1 MENQEIFLEIKMFKR
16 INNFLLLV
24 LIIIFSIGYI
34 IFFLDADTI
43 KSEIEEYVSSKINYT
58 FVYDGDLNISYAP
71 DARLSITDIKIS
83 DESYEPVKKI
93 ANIGSLEL
101 IIDKEKIID
110 KIIDVQKIEAQDAIY
125 FGVNLDEI
133 LIKTY
138 SLIKFKKFQNISA
151 DNNTVLNQLFSN
163 AVIENGIMKIKNI
176 YFETSL
182 IKASGKGIIDL
193 NQRTIKVDMFGKVR
207 DIKSISEDV
216 KNIYTSHYPDDL
228 VNKELPI
235 IIRGSLDN
243 PDITINIEYII
254 KKEIIN
260 PLKDKLLEK
269 ITDDI
274 KEQIK
279 LPF

>member
-110 KIIDVQKIEAQDAIY
+110 KIIDVQKIEALDAIY

-133 LIKTY
+133 FIKTY
-138 SLIKFKKFQNISA
+138 SLIKFKKFQNISV
-151 DNNTVLNQLFSN
+151 DNNTVFNQLFSN
-163 AVIENGIMKIKNI
+163 AVIDNGIMKIKNI

-193 NQRTIKVDMFGKVR
+193 NQRTIKIDMFGKVR

-216 KNIYTSHYPDDL
+216 KNIYTNHYPDDL

-243 PDITINIEYII
+243 PDITIDIEYII

>member
-1 MENQEIFLEIKMFKR
+1 MFKS
-16 INNFLLLV
+16 INNFLLLI

-34 IFFLDADTI
+34 IFFLDSDTI
-43 KSEIEEYVSSKINYT
+43 KTEIEEYVSSKINYT

-110 KIIDVQKIEAQDAIY
+110 KIIDVQKIEALDAIY

-133 LIKTY
+133 LLKTY
-138 SLIKFKKFQNISA
+138 SLIKFKKFQNISV
-151 DNNTVLNQLFSN
+151 DNNTVLNQLFAN
-163 AVIENGIMKIKNI
+163 AVIDDGIMKIKNI

-182 IKASGKGIIDL
+182 LKASGKGVIDL
-193 NQRTIKVDMFGKVR
+193 NQRTIKIDMFGKVR

-216 KNIYTSHYPDDL
+216 KNIYTDHYPDDL

-243 PDITINIEYII
+243 PDITIDIEYII

-269 ITDDI
+269 ITDDL
-274 KEQIK
+274 KEHRGIGINAGD
-279 LPF
+279 

>member
-1 MENQEIFLEIKMFKR
+1 MFKS
-16 INNFLLLV
+16 INNFFLLV

-34 IFFLDADTI
+34 IFFLDEDTI
-43 KSEIEEYVSSKINYT
+43 KSEIEKYVSSKINYT

-71 DARLSITDIKIS
+71 DSRLSITDIKIS
-83 DESYEPVKKI
+83 DESYEPAKKI

-110 KIIDVQKIEAQDAIY
+110 KIIDVQKIEALDAIY
-125 FGVNLDEI
+125 FGANLDEI
-133 LIKTY
+133 LLKTY
-138 SLIKFKKFQNISA
+138 SLIKFKKFQNISVE
-151 DNNTVLNQLFSN
+151 NNTVINQLFSN
-163 AVIENGIMKIKNI
+163 AVIDNGEMKIKNL

-182 IKASGKGIIDL
+182 IKANGKGIIDL
-193 NQRTIKVDMFGKVR
+193 EQRTIKIDMFGEVR
-207 DIKSISEDV
+207 DIKSISEDDNNV
-216 KNIYTSHYPDDL
+216 YTNHYPDEL
-228 VNKELPI
+228 ANKELPI

-243 PDITINIEYII
+243 PDITIDIEYII

-269 ITDDI
+269 ITDDL

>member
-1 MENQEIFLEIKMFKR
+1 MFKR

-216 KNIYTSHYPDDL
+216 KYIYTNHYPDDL

>member
-101 IIDKEKIID
+101 VIDKEKIID

>member
-1 MENQEIFLEIKMFKR
+1 MENQGIFLEIKMFKS
-16 INNFLLLV
+16 INNFLLLI

-34 IFFLDADTI
+34 IFFLDSDTI

-110 KIIDVQKIEAQDAIY
+110 KIIDVQKIEALDAIY

-133 LIKTY
+133 LLKTY
-138 SLIKFKKFQNISA
+138 SLIKFKKFQNISV
-151 DNNTVLNQLFSN
+151 DNNTVLNQLFAN
-163 AVIENGIMKIKNI
+163 AVIDDGIMKIKNI

-182 IKASGKGIIDL
+182 LKASGKGAIDL
-193 NQRTIKVDMFGKVR
+193 NQRTIKIDMFGKVR

-243 PDITINIEYII
+243 PDITIDIEYIV

-269 ITDDI
+269 ITDDL

>member
-1 MENQEIFLEIKMFKR
+1 VENQEIFLEIKMFKR

-34 IFFLDADTI
+34 IFFLDADTF

-110 KIIDVQKIEAQDAIY
+110 KIIDVQKIEALDAIY

-133 LIKTY
+133 LLKTY
-138 SLIKFKKFQNISA
+138 SLIKFKKFQNISV
-151 DNNTVLNQLFSN
+151 DNNTVLNQLFAN
-163 AVIENGIMKIKNI
+163 AVIDDGIMKIKNI

-182 IKASGKGIIDL
+182 LKASGKGVIDL
-193 NQRTIKVDMFGKVR
+193 NQRTIKIDMFGKVR

-216 KNIYTSHYPDDL
+216 KNIYTDHYPDDL

-243 PDITINIEYII
+243 PDITIDIEYII

-269 ITDDI
+269 ITDDL

>member
-1 MENQEIFLEIKMFKR
+1 MENQGIFLETKMFKS
-16 INNFLLLV
+16 INNFLLLI

-34 IFFLDADTI
+34 IFFLDSDTI

-110 KIIDVQKIEAQDAIY
+110 KIIDVQKIEALDAIY

-133 LIKTY
+133 LLKTY
-138 SLIKFKKFQNISA
+138 SLIKFKKFQNISV
-151 DNNTVLNQLFSN
+151 DNNTVLNQLFAN
-163 AVIENGIMKIKNI
+163 AVIDDGIMKIKNI

-182 IKASGKGIIDL
+182 LKASGKGVIDL
-193 NQRTIKVDMFGKVR
+193 NQRTIKIDMFGKR
-207 DIKSISEDV
+207 IDIKSISEDV
-216 KNIYTSHYPDDL
+216 KNIYTNHYPDDL

-243 PDITINIEYII
+243 PDITIDIEYII

-269 ITDDI
+269 ITDDL

>member
-1 MENQEIFLEIKMFKR
+1 MENQGIFLEIKMFKS
-16 INNFLLLV
+16 INNFLLLI

-34 IFFLDADTI
+34 IFFLDSDTI

-83 DESYEPVKKI
+83 DESYQPVKKI

-110 KIIDVQKIEAQDAIY
+110 KIIDVQKIEALDAIY

-133 LIKTY
+133 LLKTY

-163 AVIENGIMKIKNI
+163 AIIDKGIMKIKNI

-193 NQRTIKVDMFGKVR
+193 NQRTIIIDMFGKVR

-243 PDITINIEYII
+243 PDITIDIEYII

-269 ITDDI
+269 ITDDL

>member
-101 IIDKEKIID
+101 VIDKEKIID

-163 AVIENGIMKIKNI
+163 AIIDKGIMKIKNI

-193 NQRTIKVDMFGKVR
+193 NQRTIIIDMFGKVR

>member
-1 MENQEIFLEIKMFKR
+1 MENQGIFLEIKMFKS
-16 INNFLLLV
+16 INNFLLLI

-34 IFFLDADTI
+34 IFFLDSDTI

-83 DESYEPVKKI
+83 DESSEPVKKI

-110 KIIDVQKIEAQDAIY
+110 KIIDVQKIEALDAIY

-133 LIKTY
+133 LLKTY
-138 SLIKFKKFQNISA
+138 SLIKFKKFQNISV
-151 DNNTVLNQLFSN
+151 DNNTVLNQLFAN
-163 AVIENGIMKIKNI
+163 AVIDDGIMKIKNI

-182 IKASGKGIIDL
+182 LKASGKGVIDL
-193 NQRTIKVDMFGKVR
+193 NQRTIKIDMFGKVR

-216 KNIYTSHYPDDL
+216 KNIYTDHYPDDL

-243 PDITINIEYII
+243 PDITIDIEYII

-269 ITDDI
+269 ITDDL